1 MGVSTCK
8 STPGTSDQPGLF
20 IGVHID
26 FTEFRIAILSEEWKD
41 VEEKKAITSDHP
53 IEIPKSEVQEPLV
66 DRIARKLKKNILRN
80 EEFRGL
86 RVKKIVISY
95 NEADEVH
102 DTLKASFRAA
112 IKKKGIR
119 TIDRGQIECMRIST
133 VYYDLIFTGGSPNER
148 LAKYNVGHARMGR
161 VSEGCTPKQCNGILF
176 CGSNMWSLR
185 AEIEKEGEPEVKT
198 HTGGK
203 GATDEQ
209 GSGYAI
215 ARNVINQAI
224 ACDFKFPKIDIV
236 DGKEVKV
243 DGKVVNGMEVGGKY
257 LLDKIQEHLGLT
269 NQRDIVRAM
278 NQGGMRF
285 KLASFAR
292 AYANRPDSDKAPGNL
307 GSVVRNEF
315 NSAGQTHITEYLGID
330 EDRHMAY
337 FLIGFRRSAMR
348 YFKHDKKPV
357 EKTISIK
364 WYGLNEELDN
374 PEVAAAYLASSMV
387 MREPLH
393 PLGLNA
399 AFLNAAVLD
408 AAVLNAAVLN
418 AAILNAAVLNAAIFN
433 AAILNAAIFNAAI
446 FNAAI
451 LNAAVLNAAIFNAA
465 ILNAAV
471 SNAAIFNAAILNAA
485 ILNAAILNAA
495 ILDAAF

>member
-26 FTEFRIAILSEEWKD
+26 FTEFRIAILSEKWKD
-41 VEEKKAITSDHP
+41 VEGKKAITSDHP

-66 DRIARKLKKNILRN
+66 DRIARKLKKNLLYN
-80 EEFRGL
+80 EEFHGL

-95 NEADEVH
+95 NEEDKVH

-133 VYYDLIFTGGSPNER
+133 VYYDLIFTGDSPNER
-148 LAKYNVGHARMGR
+148 LAKYNVGHPGP
-161 VSEGCTPKQCNGILF
+161 VPEGCTPKQCNGILF

-198 HTGGK
+198 HTGGN

-215 ARNVINQAI
+215 ARNVINKAI
-224 ACDFKFPKIDIV
+224 ACDFKFTSKRID
-236 DGKEVKV
+236 DGKEVE
-243 DGKVVNGMEVGGKY
+243 VVVKGDDDMEVGGKY
-257 LLDKIQEHLGLT
+257 LLEKIRRHFGLT

-285 KLASFAR
+285 KLASFLR
-292 AYANRPDSDKAPGNL
+292 AHPDRPFKNETPDNIR
-307 GSVVRNEF
+307 SVVRNEF
-315 NSAGQTHITEYLGID
+315 NSAGQTHINEYLGMD

-337 FLIGFRRSAMR
+337 FLIGFRRKAMD
-348 YFKHDKKPV
+348 YFKY
-357 EKTISIK
+357 EKHNLEKHISIR
-364 WYGLNEELDN
+364 WHGLNEELDN

-387 MREPLH
+387 MRQPLK
-393 PLGLNA
+393 PLGVNQYA
-399 AFLNAAVLD
+399 ESFIWGNGFFKTGWANRQR
-408 AAVLNAAVLN
+408 
-418 AAILNAAVLNAAIFN
+418 
-433 AAILNAAIFNAAI
+433 
-446 FNAAI
+446 
-451 LNAAVLNAAIFNAA
+451 
-465 ILNAAV
+465 
-471 SNAAIFNAAILNAA
+471 
-485 ILNAAILNAA
+485 
-495 ILDAAF
+495 